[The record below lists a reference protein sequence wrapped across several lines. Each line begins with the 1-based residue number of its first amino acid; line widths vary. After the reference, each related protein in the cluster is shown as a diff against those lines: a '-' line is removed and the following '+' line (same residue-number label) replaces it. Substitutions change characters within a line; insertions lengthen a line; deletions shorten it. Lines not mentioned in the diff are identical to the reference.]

1 MDQKESNEPSKPNS
15 NADQPETINVPVSAA
30 SPVQS
35 RFAQV
40 ERITAMILMTSGVL
54 FAIIGIAAI
63 WGAFDDNGEIVWR
76 SLGSLAVIAL
86 AALVINVGVRM
97 AEGRK

>member
-1 MDQKESNEPSKPNS
+1 MDKEDLDKSETNT
-15 NADQPETINVPVSAA
+15 DQPASVSTSEPATTPA
-30 SPVQS
+30 KSG
-35 RFAQV
+35 FAQV
-40 ERITAMILMTSGVL
+40 ERITAIILMTNGVL

-63 WGAFDDNGEIVWR
+63 WGAFDDNGDIVWR

-86 AALVINVGVRM
+86 ASLVINVGVRM

>member
-1 MDQKESNEPSKPNS
+1 MDNEEANKPNEEKS
-15 NADQPETINVPVSAA
+15 NAQQVEPTSTAA
-30 SPVQS
+30 PQVVAGKS

-40 ERITAMILMTSGVL
+40 ERLTAIVLMTSGIL

-63 WGAFDDNGEIVWR
+63 WGAFDDNGDIVWR
-76 SLGSLAVIAL
+76 SLGSLAVISL

-97 AEGRK
+97 ADGRK